1 MLFLN
6 LVSWIL
12 LVKDQLLPSF
22 TCFYQFISIQLFK
35 SLNEVCKTTLIA
47 LLLYFSTKCM
57 CIMLDSIS
65 CSHVMVRVLTSIAA
79 DDSFEHRS
87 GQTKDYRT
95 IICCFYAKHTALRGK
110 GKYWLAWNQ
119 DNVSECIY
127 RTWGEHSNHYMRTW
141 DTIQHYTHTFCT
153 KVKKQ
158 CY

>member
-1 MLFLN
+1 ME
-6 LVSWIL
+6 
-12 LVKDQLLPSF
+12 
-22 TCFYQFISIQLFK
+22 YRFISVQRKSQVRNTNTYLLSQLFK

-65 CSHVMVRVLTSIAA
+65 CSHVMVRVLASSAV

-119 DNVSECIY
+119 DNVSE
-127 RTWGEHSNHYMRTW
+127 WSNISTSGLLFQLTTLKIQLSVLVHY
-141 DTIQHYTHTFCT
+141 
-153 KVKKQ
+153 KVGIIIISSNWNVTR
-158 CY
+158 YS